1 MALFALKHRIPPPLV
16 ALVLL
21 PCMWLLSWVPPGIGV
36 GLPAR
41 LALAAGV
48 ALAGLCFSLAG
59 VHAFRRARTT
69 VNPLRPEQAS
79 ALVTTGVYRITRN
92 PMYVGMALVLLAWA
106 VLLAS
111 PVALAGPA
119 AFIAYMNRFQIGPE
133 EQALDALFGPDYAAY
148 RSRVRR
154 WL

>member
-1 MALFALKHRIPPPLV
+1 MFSLKHRIPPPLV

-21 PCMWLLSWVPPGIGV
+21 PCMGLLSWVVPGISA
-36 GLPAR
+36 GLPVR
-41 LALAAGV
+41 LTLASGV

-69 VNPLRPEQAS
+69 VNPLRPERAS

-92 PMYVGMALVLLAWA
+92 PMYVGMALMLLAWA

-111 PVALAGPA
+111 PAALAGPVS
-119 AFIAYMNRFQIGPE
+119 FIAYMNRFQIGPE
-133 EQALDALFGPDYAAY
+133 EDALDTLFGPDYAAY

>member
-1 MALFALKHRIPPPLV
+1 MLSLKHRISPPLV
-16 ALVLL
+16 VLVLL

-36 GLPAR
+36 GFAAR

-69 VNPLRPEQAS
+69 VNPLHPKRAS

-111 PVALAGPA
+111 PAALAGPV

-133 EQALDALFGPDYAAY
+133 EQALSALFGPDYAAY